1 MSKKKVLILFTS
13 SELGGAEKSLTRLA
27 FNIKDKIDVQL
38 ATMDGKGPWVDFCK
52 VNNFNPII
60 LGNRRNINK
69 HGSINFKNIFKLIIL
84 IYQKEYD
91 IIYGVGIRLSALI
104 RFIIFFSKKTKYIN
118 AIRWNPASIQ
128 LSDKV
133 FRLLERYFSSFVDFY
148 ICNSNASKHL
158 LIQNCN
164 INKEKIKVIYNGIE
178 TKNINSNIENKI
190 PHLLITANNSP
201 RKGIAEFL
209 INVIKPI
216 HKKGKIFH
224 LFIAGRDD
232 MNGKIKKIV
241 KENNLENVVTLLG
254 FVHNIDK
261 YFRNSDI
268 FILPSLERE
277 GCPTSI
283 LEAMSFAKPTIAF
296 NIDGIP
302 ELIKN
307 EKNGFLIERHNYI
320 DFQKALSSLLENKIL
335 RERMGKGALLRQKN
349 YFNIYNFTSQHVEC
363 FESLTS

>member
-1 MSKKKVLILFTS
+1 MSKKKILILFTS

-60 LGNRRNINK
+60 LGNRKNINK
-69 HGSINFKNIFKLIIL
+69 HGSINVKNLFKLIFL

-133 FRLLERYFSSFVDFY
+133 FRLLERYFSFFVDFY

-254 FVHNIDK
+254 FVHDIDK

-320 DFQKALSSLLENKIL
+320 DFQKALISLLENKIL
-335 RERMGKGALLRQKN
+335 RERMGKGALLRQRN
-349 YFNIYNFTSQHVEC
+349 YFNIYNFTSQHAEC